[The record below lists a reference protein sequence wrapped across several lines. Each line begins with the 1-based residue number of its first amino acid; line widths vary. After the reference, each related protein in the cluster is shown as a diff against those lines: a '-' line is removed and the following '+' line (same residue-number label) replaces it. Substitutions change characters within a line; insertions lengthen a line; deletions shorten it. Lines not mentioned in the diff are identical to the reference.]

1 MADIHDANNHDDL
14 AQVLRDTDAGML
26 FRQLLRDAVQE
37 LIETEFTAHI
47 GAGLH
52 ERTDTR
58 TAQRNGHRP
67 RLLSTPA
74 GDIELAIPKARSG
87 TSFFP
92 ELLEPRRRVDRAL
105 FAVIMTAY
113 ITGTSTRK
121 VDDLVK
127 ALGCD
132 TGVSKSTVSRICKQI
147 DEVVGQ
153 FRTRRLDHV
162 EFPYVFADAT
172 FVKGRV
178 EGRVVS
184 RAVVV
189 AFGVNADG
197 TREVLGVD
205 VGDSEDEVFWNSFL
219 RGLKRRGLS
228 GVKLVISDA
237 HEGLKNA
244 IAKQLQG
251 AGWQRCRVHFLRN
264 VLARCSK
271 DTGETVT
278 AVIRTIFH
286 QPDAEAVTVQL
297 HAVVDQLEPSFPK
310 VAGMLLDAEA
320 DLTAFATFPKAHWRR
335 IWSTNPL
342 ERVNKE
348 IKRRTKVV
356 GIFPDDASII
366 RLVGAV
372 LLDVHDEWQV
382 AERAYFSD
390 ASMKL
395 IDQQPEHQEGPAEL
409 DAA

>member
-1 MADIHDANNHDDL
+1 MADFHDANNQDDL
-14 AQVLRDTDAGML
+14 AQVLRDTDAGEL
-26 FRQLLRDAVQE
+26 FRHLLRDAVQE
-37 LIETEFTAHI
+37 LIETEFTAFI
-47 GAGLH
+47 GAGPH
-52 ERTDTR
+52 ERTETR

-74 GDIELAIPKARSG
+74 GDIDLAIPKARSG

-132 TGVSKSTVSRICKQI
+132 SGVSKSTVSRICKQI
-147 DEVVGQ
+147 DETVGE
-153 FRTRRLDHV
+153 FRTRRLDDV

-184 RAVVV
+184 RAIVV
-189 AFGVNADG
+189 AFGVNTDG

-342 ERVNKE
+342 ERANLE

-356 GIFPDDASII
+356 GIFPDDAAII

-395 IDQQPEHQEGPAEL
+395 IDQRPDHQEGPAEL